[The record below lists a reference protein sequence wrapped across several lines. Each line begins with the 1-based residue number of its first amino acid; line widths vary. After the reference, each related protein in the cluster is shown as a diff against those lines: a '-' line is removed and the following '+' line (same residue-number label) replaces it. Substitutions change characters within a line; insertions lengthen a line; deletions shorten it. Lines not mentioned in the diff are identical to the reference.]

1 MLSSASIIIEKVLL
15 GEIHLL
21 SSDSMNFLNMS
32 TSNLLTKPSPEDQL
46 TLKHLIIRQLKL
58 GGGYLTLVC
67 NAQNTLNVF
76 TGLINFSSFSL
87 RIKEFS
93 SLKKKYYFSSSLK
106 LCARS
111 HLFICPRSRLGF
123 LARGTCWTLI
133 YLWHDG
139 CFVLVYRSLMYSQNF
154 SICCIQTD
162 QN

>member
-67 NAQNTLNVF
+67 NAQNTLNAF

-93 SLKKKYYFSSSLK
+93 SLKKS
-106 LCARS
+106 
-111 HLFICPRSRLGF
+111 II
-123 LARGTCWTLI
+123 LAL
-133 YLWHDG
+133 L
-139 CFVLVYRSLMYSQNF
+139 
-154 SICCIQTD
+154 
-162 QN
+162 